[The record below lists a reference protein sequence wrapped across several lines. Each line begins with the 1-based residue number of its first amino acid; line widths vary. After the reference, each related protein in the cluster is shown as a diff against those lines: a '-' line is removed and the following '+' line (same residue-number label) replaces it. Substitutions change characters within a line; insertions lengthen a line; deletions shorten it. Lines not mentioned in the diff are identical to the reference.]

1 MAVANCLLVW
11 QVFRVQATS
20 PTNDVSKGRVEHT
33 ETNIFRSTLTFQ
45 KDGNYNVSV
54 TSNGNHILGSPF
66 VVDVEKEVL
75 LSTLKMTLV
84 GCDVDS
90 LRTVAST
97 LTTLYGDGQEGS
109 PSLKFTLPDVRVQLW
124 GHPPVHGDQIL
135 TDIVALSSLS
145 DGGIYLYVWDGSL
158 NDFPEENITF
168 WLHQIAVEAPQAHVV
183 ILGVNMSL
191 EQTHRFDLKAYQRS
205 NPNLTK
211 AIFVASLEAEP
222 VAFSQ
227 EIQQIVGRRI
237 LSEPE
242 RIVWAKLITLE
253 TRIREKSKQGSEVM
267 SRKEF
272 FCLANECGIRE
283 EKRIYASVIH
293 LEKVGLVLDVGAE
306 DVFVVL
312 NQFWLTRQLSDMIR
326 CCPRG
331 AVDLCHLGKCGTG
344 FSSHFP
350 APS

>member
-1 MAVANCLLVW
+1 MQAV
-11 QVFRVQATS
+11 S
-20 PTNDVSKGRVEHT
+20 STNDIFKGKVEFT
-33 ETNIFRSTLTFQ
+33 QTNTFQSTLTFQ
-45 KDGNYNVSV
+45 KDGKYNVSV
-54 TSNGNHILGSPF
+54 TRNGNHILGSPF
-66 VVDVEKEVL
+66 AVNVEKGVL
-75 LSTLKMTLV
+75 LPSLKMTLV

-90 LRTVAST
+90 VRSVAST

-135 TDIVALSSLS
+135 SDIVALSSLS

-158 NDFPEENITF
+158 NDFPEENVTF
-168 WLHQIAVEAPQAHVV
+168 WLHQIAIKAPQAHVV

-191 EQTHRFDLKAYQRS
+191 EQTHRFDLKAYQKS

-227 EIQQIVGRRI
+227 EIQEIVGKRI

-242 RIVWAKLITLE
+242 RIVWSKLVTLE
-253 TRIREKSKQGSEVM
+253 TRIRDKINQGTEVM

-272 FCLANECGIRE
+272 VCLANECGIKDERT
-283 EKRIYASVIH
+283 IHASMLH

-306 DVFVVL
+306 DVFIVL
-312 NQFWLTRQLSDMIR
+312 NQYWLTRQLSEMIR

-331 AVDLCHLGKCGTG
+331 AVDMCHLGEY
-344 FSSHFP
+344 
-350 APS
+350 